1 MIILRAG
8 LFSVRP
14 YAKKLI
20 DNSEV
25 LLKSGENRWNIVKDL
40 GRARKAY
47 EVSSRKLTSINP
59 IKSIKNSK
67 DSVDSERAITKQ
79 ISKIL
84 RNNA

>member
-1 MIILRAG
+1 MIILRSG

-25 LLKSGENRWNIVKDL
+25 LLKSGENRWNVVKNLD
-40 GRARKAY
+40 RARKTY
-47 EVSSRKLTSINP
+47 ETSSRKITSINP
-59 IKSIKNSK
+59 IKIMKNSK